1 MGLQRRLETTGH
13 PPAAGD
19 DSHLPRGQGLEE
31 HRRAA
36 VAVAAL
42 VVGEEERV
50 GGGELAMVGGGG
62 ERAGEGFDELGG
74 TVGEAF
80 DRLERLADG
89 DVGWAARVRVEAGV
103 GLDGEVQPVPQG
115 SNGRDLIDQRR
126 GDLAVF
132 LTPGIP
138 EHGDAETPASRRPQ
152 ERRRVGIRGEID
164 RIGKDGD
171 RLGTDQRPL
180 RGQFLRR
187 GVEVEPVGGCKADR
201 FVEQAADPADPAGG
215 PSGNIRVERE
225 DGAVKLE
232 VPADP
237 RRRTCG
243 VNGLRESQGIEFGG
257 RGDQNPIARREG
269 GDRGSEIGGEGG
281 HADAALPAP

>member
-62 ERAGEGFDELGG
+62 ERAGEGLDELRGP
-74 TVGEAF
+74 VGDAL
-80 DRLERLADG
+80 DRLERPANG
-89 DVGWAARVRVEAGV
+89 DVGLSTRVGVEAGV
-103 GLDGEVQPVPQG
+103 GLDGEVQPIVKG
-115 SNGRDLIDQRR
+115 WVCRDLVDQRG

-138 EHGDAETPASRRPQ
+138 EHGDAEAPAGCRPQ
-152 ERRRVGIRGEID
+152 ERHRGGIRGEID
-164 RIGKDGD
+164 WIRKDRD
-171 RLGTDQRPL
+171 RRGADQRPL

-187 GVEVEPVGGCKADR
+187 GVEVESVGGCEADR
-201 FVEQAADPADPAGG
+201 LVEQAADPADPASG

-225 DGAVKLE
+225 DGAVELE
-232 VPADP
+232 VPANP
-237 RRRTCG
+237 RRRTRG
-243 VNGLRESQGIEFGG
+243 ANGLRESHGIEFGG
-257 RGDQNPIARREG
+257 RGDQDPIARREG